1 MSSKAIIDYTM
12 EDDSLGVRDALYSAI
27 QDRVMAHIEAKKAEI
42 ASNFI
47 TQQEEIE
54 EDEYTEFTTE
64 EIETFLESEEFE
76 QLDEIDRNAL
86 YHRLQGSI
94 EAKNK
99 AYSLDKAAEFTGGK
113 PRDAGE
119 KQASLNKHVAG
130 IRKAQGT
137 LGKLTSSNP
146 RNSSVSSQ
154 AEEYEHMYE
163 GKSFP
168 ATRLKEPMDHLK
180 DNNPH
185 DKKSET
191 GLHRSW
197 LNGFKHSQKETERN
211 DNNLKDNPH
220 LDDSHRKAWRNGFVH
235 HDSGGESHSHDS
247 HPYEK
252 KSQDEFDKK
261 WAKYKSTMKNEKV
274 EMEYYANV
282 PESVQVFVPK
292 QSIAEAKDKKPKEEH
307 PWRMDKDRE
316 STGYHEI
323 HSVRPKTALVNGV
336 HKNLGLEHD
345 GIHSHAF
352 NNQHEAEKA
361 AFDLASRGHMC
372 THHCPMGYAKAVIQ
386 PTHGFA
392 L

>member
-1 MSSKAIIDYTM
+1 MSNSRAVIDYTM
-12 EDDSLGVRDALYSAI
+12 EDDSLGIRDALYSAI

-76 QLDEIDRNAL
+76 
-86 YHRLQGSI
+86 
-94 EAKNK
+94 
-99 AYSLDKAAEFTGGK
+99 
-113 PRDAGE
+113 
-119 KQASLNKHVAG
+119 
-130 IRKAQGT
+130 
-137 LGKLTSSNP
+137 
-146 RNSSVSSQ
+146 
-154 AEEYEHMYE
+154 HMYE

-180 DNNPH
+180 DNNPY

-307 PWRMDKDRE
+307 PWRMDKDRKG
-316 STGYHEI
+316 TGYHEI
-323 HSVRPKTALVNGV
+323 NSVQPKTALVNGV
-336 HKNLGLEHD
+336 PKNLGLERD

-352 NNQHEAEKA
+352 GNQHEAEKA
-361 AFDLASRGHMC
+361 AFDLAQRGHTC
-372 THHCPMGYAKAVIQ
+372 THHCPEGYAKAVIK
-386 PTHGFA
+386 PAYGFA

>member
-137 LGKLTSSNP
+137 LGK
-146 RNSSVSSQ
+146 V
-154 AEEYEHMYE
+154 
-163 GKSFP
+163 
-168 ATRLKEPMDHLK
+168 
-180 DNNPH
+180 
-185 DKKSET
+185 T
-191 GLHRSW
+191 GS
-197 LNGFKHSQKETERN
+197 
-211 DNNLKDNPH
+211 
-220 LDDSHRKAWRNGFVH
+220 
-235 HDSGGESHSHDS
+235 
-247 HPYEK
+247 
-252 KSQDEFDKK
+252 
-261 WAKYKSTMKNEKV
+261 M
-274 EMEYYANV
+274 
-282 PESVQVFVPK
+282 
-292 QSIAEAKDKKPKEEH
+292 
-307 PWRMDKDRE
+307 
-316 STGYHEI
+316 
-323 HSVRPKTALVNGV
+323 
-336 HKNLGLEHD
+336 
-345 GIHSHAF
+345 
-352 NNQHEAEKA
+352 
-361 AFDLASRGHMC
+361 
-372 THHCPMGYAKAVIQ
+372 
-386 PTHGFA
+386 
-392 L
+392 